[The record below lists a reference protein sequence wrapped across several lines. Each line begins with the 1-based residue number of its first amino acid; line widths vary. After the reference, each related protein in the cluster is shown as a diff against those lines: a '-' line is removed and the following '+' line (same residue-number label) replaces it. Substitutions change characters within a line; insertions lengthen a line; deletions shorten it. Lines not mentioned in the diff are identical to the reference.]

1 MAVEDY
7 LVPGASLLS
16 AAANVW
22 SVNQTNKANERMQQQ
37 QNEWNAFMWKKNNEY
52 NSPVEQMKRLRA
64 AGLNPDLMYG
74 SPSAAVG
81 NSSSPASGSN
91 PVPKQA
97 PQIDPTMFAQLSLLK
112 AQQRNI
118 EADTNK
124 KEAETKGL
132 GFTNVTLQ
140 EAAEKSKLFLDGL
153 QKMKPEER
161 VELIYNIQKN
171 ISAGAKAALSS
182 SKAADKSAN
191 EQYWRSVFET
201 YCLRYKLSGDIF
213 DINHDTGDIGVIF
226 TDDNSKI
233 TKEVDKALKL
243 LNENLA
249 QALRVGNKEFVDEQ
263 LKILKAT
270 AQATQNDADIKAL
283 QKEFDEWLIRGGEF
297 SFELFGHKFSISP
310 KQMVLFSDIFKT
322 LFK

>member
-1 MAVEDY
+1 MAFDPV
-7 LVPGASLLS
+7 GA
-16 AAANVW
+16 AITTAGNIYMQHETNRAN
-22 SVNQTNKANERMQQQ
+22 QEMQQQ
-37 QNEWNAFMWKKNNEY
+37 QNEWNAAMWEKNNEY
-52 NSPVEQMKRLRA
+52 NSPVEQIRRLKA

-81 NSSSPASGSN
+81 NSSSPAQGSN
-91 PVPKQA
+91 PIPKQA
-97 PQIDPTMFAQLSLLK
+97 PQVDPTLFAQLSLLL
-112 AQQRNI
+112 AQKKNI
-118 EADTNK
+118 DADTDK
-124 KEAETKGL
+124 KVKETEGL

-161 VELIYNIQKN
+161 IEVLYNIQKN

-201 YCLRYKLSGDIF
+201 YCLRYKLSGNIF
-213 DINHDTGDIGVIF
+213 DVNHVTGDINIS
-226 TDDNSKI
+226 DDNSKI
-233 TKEVDKALKL
+233 SGEVDKALNL
-243 LNENLA
+243 LNDNLA

-283 QKEFDEWLIRGGEF
+283 QKEFDDWLIRGGEF
-297 SFELFGHKFSISP
+297 SFELFGHKFSVSP
-310 KQMVLFSDIFKT
+310 KQMVLFSDVFKT

>member
-1 MAVEDY
+1 MAFDPV
-7 LVPGASLLS
+7 GAAVT
-16 AAANVW
+16 AAANIY
-22 SVNQTNKANERMQQQ
+22 STHETNKSNERMQQA
-37 QNEWNAFMWKKNNEY
+37 QNEWNASMWEKNNEY

-64 AGLNPDLMYG
+64 AGLNPDLMYSG
-74 SPSAAVG
+74 SSAFG
-81 NSSSPASGSN
+81 NSSSPAQGSN
-91 PVPKQA
+91 PIPKQA

-118 EADTNK
+118 EADTDK

-132 GFTNVTLQ
+132 GFTNVSLQ

-153 QKMKPEER
+153 QKMKSEER

-182 SKAADKSAN
+182 SRASDKSAN

-213 DINHDTGDIGVIF
+213 DVNYLSGDISTTGDNEKLIAE
-226 TDDNSKI
+226 T
-233 TKEVDKALKL
+233 DKALKL
-243 LNENLA
+243 LNENLS

-322 LFK
+322 LFN

>member
-1 MAVEDY
+1 MAVDDY
-7 LVPGASLLS
+7 LIPGASLLS

-22 SVNQTNKANERMQQQ
+22 SVNQTNKSNERMQQV
-37 QNEWNAFMWKKNNEY
+37 QNEWNAHMWEKNNEY
-52 NSPVEQMKRLRA
+52 NSPVEQMRRLRA

-74 SPSAAVG
+74 SPSSAVG
-81 NSSSPASGSN
+81 SSSSPAQGSN
-91 PVPKQA
+91 PIPKQA

-132 GFTNVTLQ
+132 GFTNITLQ

-161 VELIYNIQKN
+161 VEVIYNIQKN

-182 SKAADKSAN
+182 SEAADKSAN

-213 DINHDTGDIGVIF
+213 DVNYSTGDISTTG
-226 TDDNSKI
+226 DNKKLTAEI
-233 TKEVDKALKL
+233 DKALNL

-270 AQATQNDADIKAL
+270 AQATQNDADIKSL